1 MGVLEEYQYDNHGN
15 VTEIVVYKV
24 KDHPFKIVRYQYD
37 YDRHGNWIKRVR
49 YEGESEDMMN
59 ITQVEEHH
67 ITYYDE

>member
-1 MGVLEEYQYDNHGN
+1 M
-15 VTEIVVYKV
+15 VYKV
-24 KDHPFKIVRYQYD
+24 TDHPFKIVRYQYD

-59 ITQVEEHH
+59 ITQVEERH